1 MFGRSYRSIGLLV
14 CFFWL
19 LVIAPA
25 WSMEKPKESKA
36 PKIEPQAMQVLKQMT
51 DYLQGLQ
58 QFSLQAEITGFC
70 RKVAFSSIWESAS
83 H

>member
-14 CFFWL
+14 CFFWP

-36 PKIEPQAMQVLKQMT
+36 PKIEPQAVQVLKQMT
-51 DYLQGLQ
+51 EYLQGLQ
-58 QFSLQAEITGFC
+58 QFSGFR